1 MIRWKHALAWLL
13 LAASAAAQ
21 SPTAADRREFV
32 EPHMGTL
39 FRIVLYATDA
49 NAARAAARA
58 AFDSIAALN
67 RALSDYDPTSE
78 LSRLGQQPPH
88 TAVPLSPELFDIL
101 QRSQVLAEKTHG
113 AFDVTLGPTIRLW
126 RESRRTQKL
135 PTDSARSAALQA
147 CGFAHLRLDPTARTA
162 TLLRPGMALDLG
174 GIAKGYAADEALAV
188 LERHGFT
195 HAMVAASGDLALGDA
210 PPGKSGWTVELAP
223 FGATT
228 GTVLVANAAVST
240 SADTAQFVEIGG
252 TRYSHIVDP
261 KTGLGLTKS
270 TAVTV
275 ITRHATLSDGL
286 ATACSV
292 LDLADAKNL
301 VETWLESVR
310 VIVHQRNA
318 DGSVQ
323 STTFG
328 RAPAG
333 LFSPP

>member
-21 SPTAADRREFV
+21 RPTAADRREFV

-49 NAARAAARA
+49 TAAKGAALA
-58 AFDSIAALN
+58 AFDRIAALN

-78 LSRLGQQPPH
+78 LSRLSQQPPH

-113 AFDVTLGPTIRLW
+113 AFDITLGPVIRLW

-135 PTDSARSAALQA
+135 PTDSARAAALQA
-147 CGFAHLRLDPTARTA
+147 SGFAHLRLDPTTRTA
-162 TLLRPGMALDLG
+162 TLLRPDMALDLG

-188 LERHGFT
+188 LARQGFT
-195 HAMVAASGDLALGDA
+195 QAMVAASGDLALGDP
-210 PPGKSGWTVELAP
+210 PPGKSAWTVELAP
-223 FGATT
+223 FGATA

-240 SADTAQFVEIGG
+240 SAYTAQFVEIGG

-270 TAVTV
+270 AAVTV
-275 ITRHATLSDGL
+275 ITRRATLSDGL
-286 ATACSV
+286 ATACNV
-292 LDLADAKNL
+292 LRLAEAKTL
-301 VETWLESVR
+301 VETWPESVR
-310 VIVHQRNA
+310 LIVHQRNA

-323 STTFG
+323 STTSG

-333 LFSPP
+333 LLSPP